1 MKSSKK
7 NPAAHRGLAVTGL
20 LFLLAVPGLA
30 APKPAPSPAAK
41 PAAGAK
47 PGEEPGFFIDTVNVS
62 VVNVD
67 VYVTDKQGKRVN
79 GLTKNDFEL
88 YEDGRPVA
96 ITNFYAVEN
105 GKSIAAEPPLATV
118 APAPPGIPGVPA
130 APVERAPTPEDQ
142 RLRLV
147 VYIDN
152 FNLRPFDRNRVM
164 REVRAFLN
172 NNLGRDD
179 QMMLVSF
186 DRELHVRHGFT
197 TDPSSIATDMLEME
211 KISAQ
216 GVHGDSDRK
225 DALQK
230 IEDSRSVSEALGYAR
245 AYAESTYNDL
255 SFTIDA
261 MKNITDSLA
270 GLPGRKAILY
280 VSDGLQMIAGQDV
293 FYAVQNKYGEQ
304 STGLTEQFQWDTSKR
319 LTELTAQANAN
330 RVTFYTIDAAGLR
343 VYSSVT
349 AENQSAGSGVF
360 IDSVQI
366 SNLQSS
372 IQMIAEKTGGVAI
385 LNSNVVMP
393 QLEKIAQ
400 DFNTFYSLGYT
411 PTHFGDGRYHK
422 IDVKMKRKGLQ
433 VRHREGYRDK
443 NVEARMSDGT
453 LAALKFA
460 IDNNPMGVDVSFGT
474 PQRRPDGMFLQPVE
488 VKVPIGKLVLVPRAG
503 KYEARVR
510 LFIAASDPD
519 GNTSDVQ
526 QVPLPISIPEADHD
540 VAVKKNYLYT
550 VSLLM
555 RGGEQKVAVGVRDD
569 LAAQDSYISAI
580 VRVGS

>member
-1 MKSSKK
+1 MKSSRRI
-7 NPAAHRGLAVTGL
+7 PAALGLAVAGFLGL
-20 LFLLAVPGLA
+20 VALPGTAFAAGKAPA
-30 APKPAPSPAAK
+30 APAAAK

-47 PGEEPGFFIDTVNVS
+47 AGEEPAFFIDTVNVS

-105 GKSIAAEPPLATV
+105 GKSTTAEPLPPPAQT
-118 APAPPGIPGVPA
+118 ADGTPAPRLPL
-130 APVERAPTPEDQ
+130 ERVPTPEDQ
-142 RLRLV
+142 KLRLV

-172 NNLGRDD
+172 EKLGRDD
-179 QMMLVSF
+179 QMMLVSY
-186 DRELHVRHGFT
+186 DRELHVRHEFT
-197 TDPSSIATDMLEME
+197 SDASVIASGMLDME
-211 KISAQ
+211 KVSAQ
-216 GVHGDSDRK
+216 GVHGDSDRR
-225 DALQK
+225 DVLQK
-230 IEDSRSVSEALGYAR
+230 IEDSKTVGEALGYAST
-245 AYAESTYNDL
+245 YAESTYNDL

-261 MKNITDSLA
+261 LKSITDSLA

-280 VSDGLQMIAGQDV
+280 VSDGLQMIAGQDI

-304 STGLTEQFQWDTSKR
+304 STGLTQQFQFDVSKR
-319 LTELTAQANAN
+319 LTELAAQANAN

-366 SNLQSS
+366 ANLQSS
-372 IQMIAEKTGGVAI
+372 IQMIAEKTGGIAI
-385 LNSNVVMP
+385 INSNVVTP
-393 QLEKIAQ
+393 QLEKVAQ
-400 DFNTFYSLGYT
+400 DFNSFYSLGYS
-411 PTHFGDGRYHK
+411 PTHVGDGRYHK
-422 IDVKMKRKGLQ
+422 IDVKTKRKGLQ
-433 VRHREGYRDK
+433 ARHREGYRDK
-443 NVEARMSDGT
+443 NVEARMGDGT
-453 LAALKFA
+453 LAALKFS
-460 IDNNPMGVDVSFGT
+460 IDNNPMGAEISFGA
-474 PQRRPDGMFLQPVE
+474 PQRRQDGLYMQPVE
-488 VKVPIGKLVLVPRAG
+488 VKIPIGKLVLVPRAG
-503 KYEARVR
+503 KHESRVR

-526 QVPLPISIPEADHD
+526 QVPLPISVPEADL
-540 VAVKKNYLYT
+540 ATALKKNYVYS

-569 LAAQDSYISAI
+569 LAAQDSYVSAI